1 MITMTQTTQ
10 PKLTLTKFFET
21 DYVDYS
27 SYSNLRMI
35 GSVVDGQKNSSRKI
49 LHTVLEHNIKTPQ
62 KVTSISSRC
71 AEFTE
76 YLHGT
81 LDGVIVTLAQNFP
94 GANNV
99 PLLVREG
106 NFGTR
111 FDNEASA
118 ARYIFTHG
126 SDEFFQLFN
135 KDDSP
140 VLKHQT
146 FEGTKIEPVFFVPTL
161 PVLLLNGSSGVSTG
175 FAQQILPRN
184 PKDVQKYLEAKLTK
198 GRTPKLIP
206 WYNGFNGT
214 VTQGQ
219 NSKQWEIRGV
229 VERLSV
235 NRFKIT
241 EIPVG
246 IGLIDYI
253 KVLDKLEDDKIIQS
267 YKDLSEDNKFLFEV
281 KMASKDLASLDDD
294 QLLTTMKLIK
304 RVSENFT
311 CMSEDNKII
320 VFESTEE
327 LIEHYIKVKMEYL
340 DLRKEYKLNELK
352 DDISIEESRYAFI
365 NAIVQNELII
375 NKRKKSEIENDLVNI
390 PGIIKQSNSYDYLL
404 NMSIHSLTSERLD
417 RLSKIIKDKNKE
429 LQTLDKMSI
438 SDIWINEIKSLKF

>member
-1 MITMTQTTQ
+1 MTQTKQ
-10 PKLTLTKFFET
+10 SQSKITLTEFFET

-35 GSVVDGQKNSSRKI
+35 SSVIDGQKNSSRKV
-49 LHTVLEHNIKTPQ
+49 LHTVLDYNIKTPQ
-62 KVTSISSRC
+62 KVTLISSRASEYC
-71 AEFTE
+71 E

-81 LDGVIVTLAQNFP
+81 LDGVIVTLAQNYP

-135 KDDSP
+135 KDDSA

-146 FEGTKIEPVFFVPTL
+146 FEGTKIEPMFFVPTL

-184 PKDVQKYLEAKLTK
+184 PKDIQKYLEVTLSK
-198 GRTPKLIP
+198 GRKPKLIP
-206 WYNGFNGT
+206 WYKGFEGT
-214 VTQGQ
+214 IVQGA
-219 NSKQWEIRGV
+219 NSKQWEIRGTI
-229 VERLSV
+229 ERLSI

-246 IGLIDYI
+246 IGLVDYI

-320 VFESTEE
+320 VFDSTEE
-327 LIEHYIKVKMEYL
+327 LIQHYIKVKMEYL
-340 DLRKEYKLNELK
+340 DLRKTHKLKELK

-365 NAIVQNELII
+365 NAIVQDELII
-375 NKRKKSEIENDLVNI
+375 NKRKKSEIEDDLVNI
-390 PGIIKQSNSYDYLL
+390 HGVVEQSNSYDYLL
-404 NMSIHSLTSERLD
+404 NMSIHSLTKERLD

-429 LQTLDKMSI
+429 YEVLSKTDI
-438 SDIWINEIKSLKF
+438 SDIWLNEIKSLKF